1 MNYSTEGGTAPV
13 AAVHR
18 LPRSQGIAY
27 VAAFVVEALFTI
39 IGNLVVLAV
48 FGKNS
53 QLRRRKSH
61 WLLINQAVADLLAV
75 LILLPSGLHFFSS
88 DFDLWQPN
96 SDFYVIV
103 VVDAIVVFLIFVS
116 LFNLLMIALERTYAT
131 YRPIKHRVLS
141 ARSYRVAMAVVWFLP
156 VLPIFP
162 RVAKRFTIISLST
175 FYSIHLGSGCGI
187 FLLLVSS
194 YTSIWIKFKRRT
206 IHRQNDLRA
215 AQERKLTASLF
226 LAIASSFVTYLSGTV
241 LASVVQILYSK
252 SAMSIYGKGHAY
264 TWAIL
269 LFGAN
274 SLINPI
280 IYSLKMPGFRRA
292 AIRLICGSR
301 RRTANAVLPLQ
312 TVQRSRRENV
322 RPWLLRF
329 SNALLSRILATS
341 DRYGIVRA
349 AASDK
354 QRRIVFDTCSWT
366 PVDLKCDRRYDV
378 SCEALTYKNFNL
390 CLVRQ
395 WIQHDYNASALK
407 TNCTAGYSGCRAEWL
422 ASQKLD

>member
-27 VAAFVVEALFTI
+27 VAAFVVELALFTI

-61 WLLINQAVADLLAV
+61 WLLINQAVADLLAA
-75 LILLPSGLHFFSS
+75 LILLPAGLYYFPSY
-88 DFDLWQPN
+88 FDLWQPN
-96 SDFYVIV
+96 SDFYLFV
-103 VVDAIVVFLIFVS
+103 VVDAIVIFLIFAS

-156 VLPIFP
+156 VLPISP
-162 RVAKRFTIISLST
+162 RVAERFTIISLST
-175 FYSIHLGSGCGI
+175 YFYIHLGSGCGI

-226 LAIASSFVTYLSGTV
+226 LAIAGSFVTYLSGGVVSTV
-241 LASVVQILYSK
+241 ALIVCSK
-252 SAMSIYGKGHAY
+252 SAMSFYSTIHATY
-264 TWAIL
+264 SGL
-269 LFGAN
+269 LLVGAN
-274 SLINPI
+274 FLINPI

-301 RRTANAVLPLQ
+301 PRTANAVLPLQ

-322 RPWLLRF
+322 RP
-329 SNALLSRILATS
+329 
-341 DRYGIVRA
+341 
-349 AASDK
+349 
-354 QRRIVFDTCSWT
+354 
-366 PVDLKCDRRYDV
+366 
-378 SCEALTYKNFNL
+378 
-390 CLVRQ
+390 
-395 WIQHDYNASALK
+395 
-407 TNCTAGYSGCRAEWL
+407 
-422 ASQKLD
+422 